1 MTDAQMK
8 DKVIHV
14 ELLTPYLGKQHY
26 YFGSL
31 AAIYEVL
38 PAVVVGIKLKS
49 LWSHLNND
57 EYRSRMAII
66 RKGAIVRKPGK
77 RRRA

>member
-1 MTDAQMK
+1 MK

-14 ELLTPYLGKQHY
+14 ELLTPYLGQQHY

-38 PAVVVGIKLKS
+38 PAGVVGIKLES
-49 LWSHLNND
+49 LWSHMNND
-57 EYRSRMAII
+57 EYRGRKAII
-66 RKGAIVRKPGK
+66 RKGAIIRKPG
-77 RRRA
+77 RRRIGSITS